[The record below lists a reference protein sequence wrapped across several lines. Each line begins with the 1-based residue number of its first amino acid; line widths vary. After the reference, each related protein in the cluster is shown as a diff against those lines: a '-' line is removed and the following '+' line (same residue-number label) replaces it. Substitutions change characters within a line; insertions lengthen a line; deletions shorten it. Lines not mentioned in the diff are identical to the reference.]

1 MGNFKGKAEGL
12 FMHCL
17 VYKGSA
23 GFPISTLVVVVVVGE
38 LCFPHCGH
46 LVQEMGGATSN
57 EWGEQSVSAHVNI
70 PKRKLER
77 KIMLCGLH

>member
-23 GFPISTLVVVVVVGE
+23 GFPISTLVVVVVG
-38 LCFPHCGH
+38 
-46 LVQEMGGATSN
+46 GGALLPSLWAPGAGDGGSN
-57 EWGEQSVSAHVNI
+57 
-70 PKRKLER
+70 
-77 KIMLCGLH
+77 